1 LNRRRWRTSEGR
13 EERHHII
20 VLLVLLLLLLLV
32 FDDDDV
38 SFVIALLTVIIII
51 ILSLMSHF
59 LSSIGFPIRRN
70 EGKQAREKKSSK
82 IRIY

>member
-38 SFVIALLTVIIII
+38 SFVIALLTVIIIF

>member
-20 VLLVLLLLLLLV
+20 VLLVLLLVVV

-38 SFVIALLTVIIII
+38 SFVIALLTVIIIII

>member
-1 LNRRRWRTSEGR
+1 
-13 EERHHII
+13 
-20 VLLVLLLLLLLV
+20 VV

-38 SFVIALLTVIIII
+38 SFVIALLTVIIIII

>member
-1 LNRRRWRTSEGR
+1 
-13 EERHHII
+13 
-20 VLLVLLLLLLLV
+20 VV